1 MRILDSKIRA
11 KIGVVVRA
19 NRLARNMSQD
29 ELARKSGVTRVFV
42 YQIEKGKRIP
52 SKESLTRIASCFN
65 KKVLDLLEEATL
77 GEVDE
82 RVALTLNLRKVL
94 ETENV
99 AGLRKLVEYA
109 RTLKESR

>member
-1 MRILDSKIRA
+1 MRILDSKVRA

-29 ELARKSGVTRVFV
+29 ELAEKSGVTRMFI

-77 GEVDE
+77 GEADE
-82 RVALTLNLRKVL
+82 RVTLILNLRKVL
-94 ETENV
+94 ETEDV

-109 RTLKESR
+109 KILKESR